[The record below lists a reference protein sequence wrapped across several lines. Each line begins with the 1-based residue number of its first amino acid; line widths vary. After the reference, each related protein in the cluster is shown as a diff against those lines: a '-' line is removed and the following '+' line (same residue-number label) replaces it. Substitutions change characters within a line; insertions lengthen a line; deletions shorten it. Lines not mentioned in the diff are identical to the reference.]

1 MKTFIEYDG
10 VRSQND
16 FFKLKVQPYLG
27 EFNEALF
34 IELEEGTKGYLIQQR
49 YE

>member
-16 FFKLKVQPYLG
+16 FFKLKVQPYLDKS
-27 EFNEALF
+27 NEALF
-34 IELEEGTKGYLIQQR
+34 IELEDGTKGYLTQQR
-49 YE
+49 YN